1 MDGDVKYLYLKD
13 GDVKYL
19 YLKDGDVKYL
29 YLKDGDVL
37 QKTKYLEKSVR
48 TI

>member
-1 MDGDVKYLYLKD
+1 MD

>member
-1 MDGDVKYLYLKD
+1 MDVKYLYLKD